1 MIRCRPVMRRPTL
14 RARRSIAF
22 ISLALLLTFTPAA
35 RSEAAPA
42 ISATIRIGG
51 VDTQSI
57 VITEADLHALPRVT
71 LKVTDE
77 KGTPVTYD
85 GVPVAELLQKAGAP
99 IGKLKGPR
107 MKLYVVAGAAD
118 GYEAVFAL
126 TEFDPAFTD
135 RVIILADRRDGH
147 AIAPPEG
154 PFRLIVPGEGRHAR
168 WVREVTALEVEEAK

>member
-1 MIRCRPVMRRPTL
+1 MIRCRV
-14 RARRSIAF
+14 
-22 ISLALLLTFTPAA
+22 SLALISLVLLLTVMPAA
-35 RSEAAPA
+35 RAASA
-42 ISATIRIGG
+42 QAAGATIHIGG

-57 VITEADLHALPRVT
+57 VVSEADLHALPRVT

-77 KGTPVTYD
+77 KGTPITYD
-85 GVPVAELLQKAGAP
+85 GVPVADLLRKAGAP

-107 MKLYVVAGAAD
+107 MKRYVVAIAAD

-126 TEFDPAFTD
+126 AEFDPAFTD